1 MNNNKLIPFDIPEEL
16 TKYDTSKYHIVSVAY
31 SETVTY
37 LKGADS
43 APEAIINASAQVE
56 LYDIDT
62 ESEPYLNGISHSE
75 INVDTNIQKLL
86 VDIEKTTSSC
96 LKNNKFQIMLGG
108 EHSIS
113 FGAIK
118 ACKNHFED
126 LCVLQIDAH
135 SDLRTEY
142 LGSPFNHACA
152 MIHVFNNNIPLIQVG
167 IRNSSKEEHILIK
180 ENPSKITTFFANS
193 SGLDVESV
201 IKSIKNKNVYL
212 TIDLDGFDTSVIPHV
227 GTPEPGGLTWYEV
240 IRLLEKVFKN
250 FNVVASDIVELAPNE
265 YSAQSDFTAA
275 KLLYKLLCLKQFSIK
290 QIRG

>member
-1 MNNNKLIPFDIPEEL
+1 MNNKLIPFDIPEEL
-16 TKYDTSKYHIVSVAY
+16 TKFDVSKYHIVSVPF

-37 LKGADS
+37 LKGS
-43 APEAIINASAQVE
+43 ENAPKAILNASNQVE

-62 ESEPYLNGISHSE
+62 EGEPYLNGISYSE
-75 INVDTNIQKLL
+75 INTNQNIQKVLD
-86 VDIEKTTSSC
+86 DIDQEISKC
-96 LKNNKFQIMLGG
+96 LSNNKFPVMLGG

-118 ACKNHFED
+118 ACKKFFKN

-142 LGSPFNHACA
+142 LGNPFNHACA

-193 SGLDVESV
+193 SGLNIEAI

-212 TIDLDGFDTSVIPHV
+212 TIDLDGFDPSVIPHV

-240 IRLLEKVFKN
+240 INLLENIFKN
-250 FNVVASDIVELAPNE
+250 FNVVASDIVELAPNR
-265 YSAQSDFTAA
+265 YSAPSDFITA
-275 KLLYKLLCLKQFSIK
+275 KLLYKLFCFKD
-290 QIRG
+290 

>member
-1 MNNNKLIPFDIPEEL
+1 MSDNKLIPFDIPEEL
-16 TKYDTSKYHIVSVAY
+16 TKYDNSKYHIISVPY

-37 LKGADS
+37 LKGADN
-43 APEAIINASAQVE
+43 APLAILDASTQVE

-62 ESEPYLNGISHSE
+62 ESEPYLNGISYSK
-75 INVDTNIQKLL
+75 INTDTDIQKIL
-86 VDIEKTTSSC
+86 DSIEKSVADC
-96 LKNNKFQIMLGG
+96 LKNNKFPVMLGG

-113 FGAIK
+113 YGAIK
-118 ACKNHFED
+118 ACKKYFED

-142 LGSPFNHACA
+142 SGSPFNHACA
-152 MIHVFNNNIPLIQVG
+152 MIHVFNNNIPLIQIG

-180 ENPSKITTFFANS
+180 ENPCKITTFFADH

-212 TIDLDGFDTSVIPHV
+212 TIDLDGFDPSVIPHV

-240 IRLLEKVFKN
+240 ISLLEKVFKN

-265 YSAQSDFTAA
+265 YSAYSDFTAA
-275 KLLYKLLCLKQFSIK
+275 KLLYKLLCFKQF
-290 QIRG
+290 